1 MKYLQEDQYVLVDSD
16 NNQLVL
22 VGVDSLIT
30 RLKKDSPEYFVNPD
44 TKNDVSVKRIK
55 DAVSFIKRNL
65 HRKGYFEP
73 VLLGLEGDK
82 IGVIDGRHRIIAAK
96 KMGYT
101 HIYVEVPQEYKKIFV
116 DLV

>member
-1 MKYLQEDQYVLVDSD
+1 MKYLQEDQYALVDSD

-65 HRKGYFEP
+65 HRKSYFEP
-73 VLLGLEGDK
+73 VLLGLEGNK
-82 IGVIDGRHRIIAAK
+82 IGVIDGRHRLVAAK

-101 HIYVEVPQEYKKIFV
+101 HIYVEVPQETKKIF
-116 DLV
+116 LV